1 MRDATPWAAGAA
13 TGIVPGLRG
22 VRSSSSSRPA
32 GPRAAAPRRARSATA
47 ARAALQV
54 DVETRVRSWTP
65 RRADIAAWA
74 SAALGRRAA
83 NAELS
88 VRLVGR
94 AEGRKLNARYR
105 GKDYA
110 TNVLSFPAAGIVVP
124 PAGASARK
132 GAAQP
137 LGDLVICPPVLRAEA
152 LEQRKTLR
160 AHWAHLVVHG
170 SLHLIGYD
178 HERDADARRMER
190 REIAVLRRLGFMN
203 PYLSTS

>member
-1 MRDATPWAAGAA
+1 MNSRAG
-13 TGIVPGLRG
+13 V
-22 VRSSSSSRPA
+22 
-32 GPRAAAPRRARSATA
+32 
-47 ARAALQV
+47 QV
-54 DVETRVRSWTP
+54 DMQKRVRAWTP
-65 RRADIAAWA
+65 RRADIVAWA
-74 SAALGRRAA
+74 SEALGRRAA

-94 AEGRKLNARYR
+94 SEGRKLNARYR

-110 TNVLSFPAAGIVVP
+110 TNVLSFPAA
-124 PAGASARK
+124 SM
-132 GAAQP
+132 AAANEEATH

-190 REIAVLRRLGFMN
+190 REIAVLRRL
-203 PYLSTS
+203 

>member
-1 MRDATPWAAGAA
+1 
-13 TGIVPGLRG
+13 V
-22 VRSSSSSRPA
+22 
-32 GPRAAAPRRARSATA
+32 
-47 ARAALQV
+47 QV
-54 DVETRVRSWTP
+54 DLQKRVRAWTP
-65 RRADIAAWA
+65 RRADIATWA
-74 SAALGRRAA
+74 SEALGRRAA

-94 AEGRKLNARYR
+94 AEGRKLNAQYR

-110 TNVLSFPAAGIVVP
+110 TNVLSFPAAALAGL
-124 PAGASARK
+124 PAATGGAR
-132 GAAQP
+132 GAARP

-178 HERDADARRMER
+178 HEHDADARRMER
-190 REIAVLRRLGFMN
+190 REIAVLRRLGFTN
-203 PYLSTS
+203 PYVSV

>member
-1 MRDATPWAAGAA
+1 VRAGSPRLSAASSARQRPR
-13 TGIVPGLRG
+13 VQLDVQKQVRG
-22 VRSSSSSRPA
+22 
-32 GPRAAAPRRARSATA
+32 
-47 ARAALQV
+47 
-54 DVETRVRSWTP
+54 WTP

-74 SAALGRRAA
+74 SEALGRRAA

-94 AEGRKLNARYR
+94 AEGRKLNAQYR

-110 TNVLSFPAAGIVVP
+110 TNVLSFPASAWAAA
-124 PAGASARK
+124 PAY
-132 GAAQP
+132 GAASESVTH
-137 LGDLVICPPVLRAEA
+137 LGDLVICPPVLRVEA
-152 LEQRKTLR
+152 LEQHKTLR

-190 REIAVLRRLGFMN
+190 REIAVLRRLGFTN
-203 PYLSTS
+203 PYLSA

>member
-1 MRDATPWAAGAA
+1 MN
-13 TGIVPGLRG
+13 
-22 VRSSSSSRPA
+22 SR
-32 GPRAAAPRRARSATA
+32 
-47 ARAALQV
+47 ALQV
-54 DVETRVRSWTP
+54 DIQKRVRAWAP
-65 RRADIAAWA
+65 RRVDIAQWA
-74 SAALGRRAA
+74 NEALGRRAA

-94 AEGRKLNARYR
+94 AEGRKLNAQYR

-110 TNVLSFPAAGIVVP
+110 TNVLSFPASSVVTPPESRAGNDD
-124 PAGASARK
+124 
-132 GAAQP
+132 AAP

-178 HERDADARRMER
+178 HERDTDARRMER
-190 REIAVLRRLGFMN
+190 REISVLRRLGFSN
-203 PYLSTS
+203 PYVST

>member
-1 MRDATPWAAGAA
+1 MRAPAPSSTVAVAGASLPHA
-13 TGIVPGLRG
+13 VARQRSREG
-22 VRSSSSSRPA
+22 VQLD
-32 GPRAAAPRRARSATA
+32 
-47 ARAALQV
+47 LQK
-54 DVETRVRSWTP
+54 RVHAWAP

-88 VRLVGR
+88 VLLVGR
-94 AEGRKLNARYR
+94 AEGRKLNAQYR

-110 TNVLSFPAAGIVVP
+110 TNVLSFPAA
-124 PAGASARK
+124 SL
-132 GAAQP
+132 AAANDEATH
-137 LGDLVICPPVLRAEA
+137 LGDLVICPPVLRSEA

-178 HERDADARRMER
+178 HERDVDARRMER
-190 REIAVLRRLGFMN
+190 REVAVLRRLGFTN
-203 PYLSTS
+203 PYLSA

>member
-1 MRDATPWAAGAA
+1 MRAPAPSSTVAIAGGMPPRVAA
-13 TGIVPGLRG
+13 RK
-22 VRSSSSSRPA
+22 RSRP
-32 GPRAAAPRRARSATA
+32 GVQ
-47 ARAALQV
+47 LDIQK
-54 DVETRVRSWTP
+54 RVRAWAP
-65 RRADIAAWA
+65 RRADIVAWA
-74 SAALGRRAA
+74 SEALGRRAA

-94 AEGRKLNARYR
+94 AEGRKLNAQYR

-110 TNVLSFPAAGIVVP
+110 TNVLSFPAASM
-124 PAGASARK
+124 ATHEDATH
-132 GAAQP
+132 

-190 REIAVLRRLGFMN
+190 REIAVLRRLGFSN
-203 PYLSTS
+203 PYVSA

>member
-1 MRDATPWAAGAA
+1 MRAPAPSSTVAIAGGMPPRVAA
-13 TGIVPGLRG
+13 RK
-22 VRSSSSSRPA
+22 RSRP
-32 GPRAAAPRRARSATA
+32 GVQ
-47 ARAALQV
+47 L
-54 DVETRVRSWTP
+54 DVQKRVRAWAP
-65 RRADIAAWA
+65 RRADIVAWA
-74 SAALGRRAA
+74 SEALGRRAA

-94 AEGRKLNARYR
+94 AEGRKLNAQYR

-110 TNVLSFPAAGIVVP
+110 TNVLSFPAA
-124 PAGASARK
+124 SM
-132 GAAQP
+132 AANEDATH

-178 HERDADARRMER
+178 HERDADAGRMER
-190 REIAVLRRLGFMN
+190 REIAVLRRLGFNN
-203 PYLSTS
+203 P

>member
-1 MRDATPWAAGAA
+1 MRGRALQ
-13 TGIVPGLRG
+13 VEVQKR
-22 VRSSSSSRPA
+22 VRVW
-32 GPRAAAPRRARSATA
+32 APRRT
-47 ARAALQV
+47 
-54 DVETRVRSWTP
+54 
-65 RRADIAAWA
+65 DIAAWA
-74 SAALGRRAA
+74 SEALGRRAA
-83 NAELS
+83 NAEVS

-94 AEGRKLNARYR
+94 AESRKLNAHYR

-110 TNVLSFPAAGIVVP
+110 TNVLSFPASPLA
-124 PAGASARK
+124 ANDDT
-132 GAAQP
+132 AQP

-190 REIAVLRRLGFMN
+190 REVAVLRRLGFTN
-203 PYLSTS
+203 PYLSV

>member
-1 MRDATPWAAGAA
+1 MRAPAPSSPVAVAETVPARARRAGARK
-13 TGIVPGLRG
+13 P
-22 VRSSSSSRPA
+22 S
-32 GPRAAAPRRARSATA
+32 
-47 ARAALQV
+47 
-54 DVETRVRSWTP
+54 RVRLDVQKRVRAWAP

-74 SAALGRRAA
+74 SEALGRRAA

-94 AEGRKLNARYR
+94 AEVRKLNAQYR
-105 GKDYA
+105 RKDYA
-110 TNVLSFPAAGIVVP
+110 TNVLSFPASPWPAAAGGQ
-124 PAGASARK
+124 ATH
-132 GAAQP
+132 

-178 HERDADARRMER
+178 HEGDADARRMER
-190 REIAVLRRLGFMN
+190 REIAVLRRLGFTN
-203 PYLSTS
+203 PYVSPS

>member
-1 MRDATPWAAGAA
+1 MN
-13 TGIVPGLRG
+13 
-22 VRSSSSSRPA
+22 
-32 GPRAAAPRRARSATA
+32 
-47 ARAALQV
+47 ARAQRQGV
-54 DVETRVRSWTP
+54 QIDVQKRIRAWTP
-65 RRADIAAWA
+65 RRADLAAWA
-74 SAALGRRAA
+74 GEALGRRAA

-94 AEGRKLNARYR
+94 AEGRKLNAQYR

-110 TNVLSFPAAGIVVP
+110 TNVLSFPAASL
-124 PAGASARK
+124 AAANDEGAH
-132 GAAQP
+132 

-190 REIAVLRRLGFMN
+190 REIAVLRRLGFTN
-203 PYLSTS
+203 PYVST

>member
-1 MRDATPWAAGAA
+1 
-13 TGIVPGLRG
+13 V
-22 VRSSSSSRPA
+22 
-32 GPRAAAPRRARSATA
+32 
-47 ARAALQV
+47 QV
-54 DVETRVRSWTP
+54 DLQKRVRAWTP

-74 SAALGRRAA
+74 TEALGRRAA

-94 AEGRKLNARYR
+94 AEGRKLNAQYR
-105 GKDYA
+105 GKHYA
-110 TNVLSFPAAGIVVP
+110 TNVLSFPVSTVQGLP
-124 PAGASARK
+124 TRGGSRN

-190 REIAVLRRLGFMN
+190 REVAVLRKLGFTN
-203 PYLSTS
+203 PYVSV

>member
-1 MRDATPWAAGAA
+1 MRAPASPATVAIPVTISA
-13 TGIVPGLRG
+13 
-22 VRSSSSSRPA
+22 RSS
-32 GPRAAAPRRARSATA
+32 APRRVQPATPTVTRKRS
-47 ARAALQV
+47 RQGVQV
-54 DVETRVRSWTP
+54 DVQGRALTWTP

-74 SAALGRRAA
+74 SAALGRRAT

-94 AEGRKLNARYR
+94 AEGRKLNAQYR

-110 TNVLSFPAAGIVVP
+110 TNVLSFPASPGAMP
-124 PAGASARK
+124 PA
-132 GAAQP
+132 AAAGDVTTH

-190 REIAVLRRLGFMN
+190 REIAVLRRLGFTN
-203 PYLSTS
+203 PYLSA

>member
-1 MRDATPWAAGAA
+1 MRAP
-13 TGIVPGLRG
+13 
-22 VRSSSSSRPA
+22 
-32 GPRAAAPRRARSATA
+32 AAPLPATA
-47 ARAALQV
+47 AIAARVVHAGAPRARLGVHLDVQKQV
-54 DVETRVRSWTP
+54 RAWTP
-65 RRADIAAWA
+65 TRADISAWA
-74 SAALGRRAA
+74 NAALGRRAT

-94 AEGRKLNARYR
+94 SEGRRLNAQYR

-110 TNVLSFPAAGIVVP
+110 TNVLSFPASAHAGLPVG
-124 PAGASARK
+124 AGTDATR
-132 GAAQP
+132 P

-152 LEQRKTLR
+152 LEQHKTLR

-190 REIAVLRRLGFMN
+190 REIAVLRRLGFDN
-203 PYLSTS
+203 PYLST

>member
-1 MRDATPWAAGAA
+1 MTS
-13 TGIVPGLRG
+13 L
-22 VRSSSSSRPA
+22 
-32 GPRAAAPRRARSATA
+32 
-47 ARAALQV
+47 ALQV
-54 DVETRVRSWTP
+54 DVQKRVRGWTP
-65 RRADIAAWA
+65 RRTDISSWA
-74 SAALGRRAA
+74 SEALGRRAA
-83 NAELS
+83 NAEIS

-94 AEGRKLNARYR
+94 AEGRKLNAHYR

-110 TNVLSFPAAGIVVP
+110 TNVLSFPASVHATSEE
-124 PAGASARK
+124 AK
-132 GAAQP
+132 P

-190 REIAVLRRLGFMN
+190 REIAVLRRLGFTN
-203 PYLSTS
+203 PYLSA

>member
-1 MRDATPWAAGAA
+1 MRAPAPSSLVAVAEAAGSARA
-13 TGIVPGLRG
+13 RAGARKTARTASRARAGLAGHAVMERGLRLD
-22 VRSSSSSRPA
+22 VQKRI
-32 GPRAAAPRRARSATA
+32 RAWAPRRA
-47 ARAALQV
+47 
-54 DVETRVRSWTP
+54 E
-65 RRADIAAWA
+65 IAAWA
-74 SAALGRRAA
+74 SEALGRRAA

-94 AEGRKLNARYR
+94 AEGRKLNAQYR

-110 TNVLSFPAAGIVVP
+110 TNVLSFPASVGATP
-124 PAGASARK
+124 PPRGT
-132 GAAQP
+132 AADAAAH
-137 LGDLVICPPVLRAEA
+137 LGDLVICPAVLRAEA

-190 REIAVLRRLGFMN
+190 REIAVLRRLGFTN
-203 PYLSTS
+203 PYVSAQA

>member
-1 MRDATPWAAGAA
+1 M
-13 TGIVPGLRG
+13 
-22 VRSSSSSRPA
+22 
-32 GPRAAAPRRARSATA
+32 
-47 ARAALQV
+47 QV
-54 DVETRVRSWTP
+54 DLQKRVRAWTP
-65 RRADIAAWA
+65 GRADIAAWA
-74 SAALGRRAA
+74 SEALGRRGA

-110 TNVLSFPAAGIVVP
+110 TNVLSFPASALAGLP
-124 PAGASARK
+124 ASAG

-178 HERDADARRMER
+178 HEHGADARRMER
-190 REIAVLRRLGFMN
+190 REIAVLRRLGFTN
-203 PYLSTS
+203 PYVSV

>member
-1 MRDATPWAAGAA
+1 MRAPAPSSLVAVAES
-13 TGIVPGLRG
+13 VP
-22 VRSSSSSRPA
+22 SRA
-32 GPRAAAPRRARSATA
+32 RRAVARKPSGRTAQLDVQKRVAT
-47 ARAALQV
+47 
-54 DVETRVRSWTP
+54 WTP

-74 SAALGRRAA
+74 SEALGRRAA

-94 AEGRKLNARYR
+94 AEGRKLNAHYR

-110 TNVLSFPAAGIVVP
+110 TNVLSFPASPWAAAP
-124 PAGASARK
+124 AAAGADVTH
-132 GAAQP
+132 

-170 SLHLIGYD
+170 ALHLIGFD

-190 REIAVLRRLGFMN
+190 REIAVLRRLGFSN

>member
-1 MRDATPWAAGAA
+1 MRAPAPSSTVAVAGSSLPRVA
-13 TGIVPGLRG
+13 VRKRSHPGVQLD
-22 VRSSSSSRPA
+22 
-32 GPRAAAPRRARSATA
+32 
-47 ARAALQV
+47 LQK
-54 DVETRVRSWTP
+54 RVRAWTP
-65 RRADIAAWA
+65 RRAEVAAWA

-88 VRLVGR
+88 VLLVGR
-94 AEGRKLNARYR
+94 AEGRKLNAQYR

-110 TNVLSFPAAGIVVP
+110 TNVLSFPASVLARIAGSEDAI
-124 PAGASARK
+124 
-132 GAAQP
+132 P

-190 REIAVLRRLGFMN
+190 REIAVLRRLGFTN
-203 PYLSTS
+203 PYRSA

>member
-1 MRDATPWAAGAA
+1 MSAHALQLDVQKR
-13 TGIVPGLRG
+13 
-22 VRSSSSSRPA
+22 VRTWV
-32 GPRAAAPRRARSATA
+32 PRRTDLAT
-47 ARAALQV
+47 
-54 DVETRVRSWTP
+54 
-65 RRADIAAWA
+65 WA
-74 SAALGRRAA
+74 SEALGRRAA
-83 NAELS
+83 NAEVS

-110 TNVLSFPAAGIVVP
+110 TNVLSFPASALAGL
-124 PAGASARK
+124 PAGASASG
-132 GAAQP
+132 GATQP

-190 REIAVLRRLGFMN
+190 REIAVLRKLGFTN
-203 PYLSTS
+203 PYVSV

>member
-1 MRDATPWAAGAA
+1 MNSRAG
-13 TGIVPGLRG
+13 V
-22 VRSSSSSRPA
+22 
-32 GPRAAAPRRARSATA
+32 
-47 ARAALQV
+47 QV
-54 DVETRVRSWTP
+54 DMQKRVRAWTP
-65 RRADIAAWA
+65 RRADIATWA
-74 SAALGRRAA
+74 SEALGRRAA

-94 AEGRKLNARYR
+94 AEGRKLNAHYR

-110 TNVLSFPAAGIVVP
+110 TNVLSFPASSPV
-124 PAGASARK
+124 AR
-132 GAAQP
+132 AATQP

-170 SLHLIGYD
+170 ALHLIGYD

-190 REIAVLRRLGFMN
+190 REIAVLRRLGFTN
-203 PYLSTS
+203 PYLVTS